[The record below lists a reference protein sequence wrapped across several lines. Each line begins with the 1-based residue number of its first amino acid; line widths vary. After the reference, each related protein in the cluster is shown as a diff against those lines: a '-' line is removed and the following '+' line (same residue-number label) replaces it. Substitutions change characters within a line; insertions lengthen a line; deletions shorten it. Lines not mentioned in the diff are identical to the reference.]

1 MLDSRPVEYL
11 AVALGLINVTLIIKR
26 SIWNYPFGIVMVC
39 LYAYIFYDYKLYSD
53 SLLQIYFFFMQAYG
67 WWYWAKGKAD
77 KGEVVVRRLPVSH
90 YWIYGACL
98 VGGVAFLGTIMDRF
112 TDAAVPYPDATI
124 AVLSLIAQ
132 FLMARR
138 YLENWLFWIATD
150 IIAVGVY
157 WYKDLTP
164 TAALYAVFLVLATI
178 GFFEWRRN
186 HRAQK
191 L

>member
-1 MLDSRPVEYL
+1 
-11 AVALGLINVTLIIKR
+11 
-26 SIWNYPFGIVMVC
+26 MVC
-39 LYAYIFYDYKLYSD
+39 LYGFIFYDYKLYSD
-53 SLLQIYFFFMQAYG
+53 SLLQIYFFFMQIYG

-77 KGEVVVRRLPVSH
+77 KGEVVPRRLPTSH
-90 YWIYGACL
+90 YWIYGVCL

-112 TDAAVPYPDATI
+112 TDAAVPYPGCNDCG
-124 AVLSLIAQ
+124 AQ
-132 FLMARR
+132 SDCAILMARR

-186 HRAQK
+186 LTSQSRHVAA
-191 L
+191 